1 MDEEEKPPKI
11 IADFEDDLKET
22 VKNQK
27 KIPQFVDHTKT
38 IGVNNDKG
46 FFRRGSE
53 NIANFFKR
61 EKTDLMQRVKSAEK
75 GKEAEQTKKAKIE
88 RSKGEP
94 GKKMDVRA
102 KKVIKDTTDEA
113 KTIYENSLSSTSLT
127 FGSVLSK
134 GINSPSQNSS
144 STKSR
149 TM

>member
-1 MDEEEKPPKI
+1 L
-11 IADFEDDLKET
+11 IAHFENDLKET
-22 VKNQK
+22 FKNQK
-27 KIPQFVDHTKT
+27 KIQKVVDDGKQS
-38 IGVNNDKG
+38 GQPGGNSDQN
-46 FFRRGSE
+46 FYRRGSE

-88 RSKGEP
+88 RSKVDAV
-94 GKKMDVRA
+94 KKLDVRA
-102 KKVIKDTTDEA
+102 KKIIKENADEA

-134 GINSPSQNSS
+134 ALNSPSQNSS